1 MSTGLDQETET
12 MVRSLAETLV
22 ERRLFCATAESCT
35 GGWIAQTL
43 TSIAGSSAWF
53 DCGFV
58 TYSNEAKVRLLGVR
72 HDTLD
77 RFGAVSEPV
86 AAEMAAGAVASSGA
100 QAAVAVTGVAG
111 PDGGTRDKPVGT
123 VAFGWMVP
131 GIEEPAVESVL
142 FRGGRS
148 EIRWAT
154 VLHAIAG
161 LKSRL

>member
-1 MSTGLDQETET
+1 MVSGLDQETET
-12 MVRSLAETLV
+12 MVMSLAATLV
-22 ERRLFCATAESCT
+22 ERRLLCATAESCT

-43 TSIAGSSAWF
+43 TSIAGSSDWF

-58 TYSNEAKVRLLGVR
+58 TYSNEAKVRLLGVHR
-72 HDTLD
+72 DTLD

-86 AAEMAAGAVASSGA
+86 AAQMATGAVAYSGA

-111 PDGGTRDKPVGT
+111 PDGGTLDKPVGT

-131 GIEEPAVESVL
+131 GIEEPAVETAL
-142 FRGGRS
+142 FRGDRS

-154 VLHAIAG
+154 VVHAIAG
-161 LKSRL
+161 LKARL